1 MNDLIRSMIEL
12 FGALR
17 MNPEV
22 QEVLEYDR
30 TPGYTIAF
38 FIMLGIVI
46 LAYTLQYHIIDRPAF
61 SRKRHLL
68 ISMGSM
74 AGAVFVIT
82 WLYGTYKHPLGFF
95 EVLPIAMATTIWSV
109 VFLFVLTQSPI
120 PRRYSTNCRYTKL
133 I

>member
-1 MNDLIRSMIEL
+1 
-12 FGALR
+12 

-38 FIMLGIVI
+38 FIMLGVVI

-95 EVLPIAMATTIWSV
+95 DVLPIAMATTIWSV
-109 VFLFVLTQSPI
+109 VFLFVLTQSPV